1 MLDVIHFIRLIKR
14 LIKGSIA
21 ALMVV
26 AGGAT
31 ALAVVSNGQAPY
43 TATAPELTHSA
54 LPSAANRFRSEF
66 PAPSGNIDAWW
77 PASTQDFTLG
87 WQRSAAAAGPA
98 TTQTVPFRD

>member
-1 MLDVIHFIRLIKR
+1 MLDVIHFIR

-54 LPSAANRFRSEF
+54 LQSTANRFRSEF
-66 PAPSGNIDAWW
+66 PAPSENIHAWW
-77 PASTQDFTLG
+77 PASTQSFTLG
-87 WQRSAAAAGPA
+87 WQRSAAAAAPA
-98 TTQTVPFRD
+98 TTQTMPFTD